1 MNFEDTGT
9 PMSKIADHIPNLL
22 TLGNFLCGCAGIV
35 AAFGQDLFWAAAWIW
50 IGAMFDFL
58 DGFAARLLRVQGQL
72 GVQLD
77 SLADANTFGILP
89 ACIVY
94 VIWTGG
100 ETGLQWTAFPAFI
113 LAASAALRL
122 AKFNIDARQHSSFL
136 GLPTPASALLV
147 SGLPWLHHR
156 AGDAGLWMQQ
166 PVFLAVLVLV
176 LSALMLSGIPMFSI
190 KFTGFSWKGNA
201 FRYSFLAFAGILLI
215 ALGPAALPIIVII
228 YVTLSAGLSLS
239 LEKSN
244 GR

>member
-1 MNFEDTGT
+1 MNIEDTGNPAT
-9 PMSKIADHIPNLL
+9 RIAGHIPNLL

-50 IGAMFDFL
+50 IGAIFDFL

-72 GVQLD
+72 GIQLD

-94 VIWTGG
+94 VMWTGG
-100 ETGLQWTAFPAFI
+100 ETGQQWAAFPAFI

-122 AKFNIDARQHSSFL
+122 AKFNIDARQHNSFL

-147 SGLPWLHHR
+147 SGLPWLHLR

-166 PVFLAVLVLV
+166 PVFLAVLVLL
-176 LSALMLSGIPMFSI
+176 LSALMVSRMPLFSL
-190 KFTGFSWKGNA
+190 KFTGFSWNGNA
-201 FRYSFLAFAGILLI
+201 ARYSFLAIAGLLLI

-228 YVTLSAGLSLS
+228 YVILSAGLSLF